1 MSNFNIGIIGPGR
14 VAHRFAKAS
23 SHLPNIKLHSIF
35 SKDALSAKK
44 FAEQYQKDTPI
55 TSSTDINA
63 FLSDKNLDAVIVST
77 PDIHHTEYAIM
88 AAKNGKH
95 LLIEKPICTNIDE
108 ARALT
113 DLLDSSKIT
122 CAVGYHLRWHAGL
135 RELANYLH
143 NKFSGEIYHIDIRW
157 GYEFIHEAKWRKSFT
172 TSQWWSLTTLGT
184 HLVDIV
190 RWYLLP
196 VCGEVNESKVIT
208 TNNRYHTTDETS
220 LIAMR
225 FQTGATASI
234 YSSILSHSPLDLT
247 IHTSEGVITGSN
259 LAGPLNTRIIMTGDQ
274 KLSFECKEDLYEKEL
289 IDLYTSA
296 NQGKQPEVTA
306 KEGLKNIECLIGF

>member
-14 VAHRFAKAS
+14 VAHRFAKAA
-23 SHLPNIKLHSIF
+23 SHLPNIKLHSVF
-35 SKDALSAKK
+35 SKDATSAKQ
-44 FAEQYQKDTPI
+44 FAVQYQKDTII
-55 TSSTDINA
+55 TSTTDINA
-63 FLSDKNLDAVIVST
+63 LLSDKNLHAVIIST
-77 PDIHHTEYAIM
+77 PDIHHAEYAIM
-88 AAKNGKH
+88 SAKKGKH
-95 LLIEKPICTNIDE
+95 LLIEKPICTNVNE
-108 ARALT
+108 ARILI
-113 DLLDSSKIT
+113 DILDSSKIT
-122 CAVGYHLRWHAGL
+122 CAIGYYLRWHAGL

-143 NKFSGEIYHIDIRW
+143 NQFSGEIHHIDIRW
-157 GYEFIHEAKWRKSFT
+157 GYEFIKEAKWRKSFT

-196 VCGEVNESKVIT
+196 LCGEVNESKVIT
-208 TNNRYHTTDETS
+208 TNERYHTTDETS
-220 LIAMR
+220 VIAMR

-234 YSSILSHSPLDLT
+234 YSSILSHSPLDLR
-247 IHTSEGVITGSN
+247 IYTSEGVITGSN
-259 LAGPLNTRIIMTGDQ
+259 LAGSFDTRIIMIGDK

-296 NQGKQPEVTA
+296 KQGKQPEVTA